1 MYLRS
6 EETWGFEYWAKTLEG
21 NGAREWGT
29 EGSDKQVDN
38 CSGSQTLGFYSL
50 GIYSPKDDWKV
61 WVLKIAM
68 QWRLMTISYYT
79 YEEMKFYF

>member
-1 MYLRS
+1 MCS
-6 EETWGFEYWAKTLEG
+6 WGLKRLGDFEYWAKTLEG

-29 EGSDKQVDN
+29 EGSDKQADN
-38 CSGSQTLGFYSL
+38 CNGSETMGFYS
-50 GIYSPKDDWKV
+50 PEDDWKF
-61 WVLKIAM
+61 WVLKIAT